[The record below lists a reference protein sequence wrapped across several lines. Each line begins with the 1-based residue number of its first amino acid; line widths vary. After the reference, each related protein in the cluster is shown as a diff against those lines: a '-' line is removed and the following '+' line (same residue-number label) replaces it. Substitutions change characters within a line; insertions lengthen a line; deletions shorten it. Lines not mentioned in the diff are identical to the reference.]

1 MAKLINGSEI
11 AKKIRGELA
20 QKVKKEKLNP
30 NFAVVLCGD
39 NEASKV
45 YVRIKSKACE
55 EVGIAFQEYHLKKE
69 TTQEELFELIDKLNN
84 DETIDGILIQAPLPK
99 GLNYRE
105 AADRIAPE
113 KDVDG
118 FNSYN
123 VGRLTI
129 GDPTFIPCTPYGIM
143 KMFEE
148 CEIDLVGKKVVIV
161 GRSNIVGK
169 PMAQCLINAS
179 ATVTICHS
187 KTKDLKKELKDADI
201 VIAAVGVEALIKADM
216 LKEGVIVIDV
226 GMNRNK
232 EGKLCGD
239 IDFNEVEKIASY
251 ITPVPGGVGPM
262 TVAMLMNNVIK
273 AHCGRKAKNDCRG
286 NNK

>member
-1 MAKLINGSEI
+1 MAKIINGSEI
-11 AKKIRGELA
+11 AKKIREELA

-30 NFAVVLCGD
+30 NFAVILCGD

-55 EVGIAFQEYHLKKE
+55 EVGIEFQEYHLKEE
-69 TTQEELFELIDKLNN
+69 TTQEELFELIDKLNL
-84 DETIDGILIQAPLPK
+84 DERVDGILIQAPLPK
-99 GLNYRE
+99 HLNYRE
-105 AADRIAPE
+105 AADKISPE

-148 CEIDLVGKKVVIV
+148 CKIDLVGKKVAIV

-201 VIAAVGVEALIKADM
+201 VIAAVGVEALVKADM

-239 IDFNEVEKIASY
+239 VDFEKAKDVASY

-262 TVAMLMNNVIK
+262 TVAMLMNNVVK
-273 AHCGRKAKNDCRG
+273 AYKEKHNM
-286 NNK
+286 

>member
-1 MAKLINGSEI
+1 MAKIIDGKEI

-20 QKVKKEKLNP
+20 KKVKNEKLNP
-30 NFAVVLCGD
+30 NLAVILCGD
-39 NEASKV
+39 DEASKV
-45 YVRIKSKACE
+45 YVRQKSKACE
-55 EVGIAFQEYHLKKE
+55 DVGIEFQEYHLKTE
-69 TTQEELFELIDKLNN
+69 TKKEELFELVDKLNA
-84 DETIDGILIQAPLPK
+84 DEKVDGILIQAPLPK
-99 GLNYRE
+99 HLNYRE

-148 CEIDLVGKKVVIV
+148 CKVDLVGKKAVIV

-201 VIAAVGVEALIKADM
+201 VIAAVGVEALIRADM

-239 IDFNEVEKIASY
+239 VDFNEVEKIAEY

-262 TVAMLMNNVIK
+262 TVAMLMSNVVK
-273 AHCGRKAKNDCRG
+273 AHCERVSK
-286 NNK
+286 

>member
-1 MAKLINGSEI
+1 MAVLINGSEL
-11 AKKIRGELA
+11 AKKIRKELS
-20 QKVKKEKLNP
+20 QKVKKEKLSP
-30 NFAVVLCGD
+30 NLAVILCGD
-39 NEASKV
+39 DEASKV

-55 EVGIAFQEYHLKKE
+55 EVGIQFEEYHLKKE
-69 TTQEELFELIDKLNN
+69 TNQDELCSLIDKLNC
-84 DETIDGILIQAPLPK
+84 DDRIDGILLQYPLPK

-105 AADRIAPE
+105 AADKIVSE

-118 FNSYN
+118 FNPYN

-129 GDPTFIPCTPYGIM
+129 GEPNFIPCTPYGIM

-148 CEIDLVGKKVVIV
+148 YKIELSGKKAVIV

-169 PMAQCLINAS
+169 PMAQCLLNAS

-187 KTKDLKKELKDADI
+187 KTKDLKEELKDADI
-201 VIAAVGVEALIKADM
+201 VIAAVGKEGIIKADM
-216 LKEGVIVIDV
+216 LKEGVVVIDV

-239 IDFNEVEKIASY
+239 VDFEKAKEVASY

-273 AHCGRKAKNDCRG
+273 AYTDKI
-286 NNK
+286 NK